1 MPDTEFRIVDAE
13 TREPLGF
20 RDCGVVLVRGPQV
33 MAGYLR
39 RPEAT
44 AKVLDGDGWF
54 DTGDLGMLLPDGSV
68 VLTGRAKDTI
78 VLSSGENI
86 EPAPLEEELV
96 SSPLIEQV
104 MLVGQDQ
111 RQLAALV
118 VPRFEAMLAWG
129 VEQGLSLPADFGG
142 TPGDQ
147 DLRRLL
153 RGELNRLLSLRVG
166 ARSDERVMGVVLV
179 APFTI
184 ENGLLTQTLKQRRD
198 RISGRDR
205 ESIQALYGC

>member
-1 MPDTEFRIVDAE
+1 
-13 TREPLGF
+13 
-20 RDCGVVLVRGPQV
+20 
-33 MAGYLR
+33 
-39 RPEAT
+39 
-44 AKVLDGDGWF
+44 
-54 DTGDLGMLLPDGSV
+54 
-68 VLTGRAKDTI
+68 
-78 VLSSGENI
+78 
-86 EPAPLEEELV
+86 
-96 SSPLIEQV
+96 LIEQV

-129 VEQGLSLPADFGG
+129 VEQGLSLPADLGG

-198 RISGRDR
+198 QISGRDR
-205 ESIQALYGC
+205 ESINALYGC